1 MDKAE
6 VVFATPEKQLLLSV
20 VLAKDDTVQ
29 QVIDKSEV
37 LNQYPEINLS
47 TMPVG
52 IFGKTC
58 KLDQRVEAGERIE
71 IYRPLLQNP
80 MDARRNR
87 AVNQK

>member
-1 MDKAE
+1 MDKVE
-6 VVFATPEKQLLLSV
+6 VVFATPDKQLLLSV
-20 VLAKDDTVQ
+20 VLAKDDSVQ
-29 QVIDKSEV
+29 QVIDKSGV
-37 LNQYPEINLS
+37 LKQCPEIDLS

-52 IFGKTC
+52 VFGKTC
-58 KLDQRVEAGERIE
+58 KLDKRVEAGERIE